1 MDYCAIYFP
10 PKKFIKILI
19 EYVSPAITN
28 DNPAQRRAA
37 LAALAI
43 TAEGCAEY
51 YRNHYLELLTDLCIK
66 GMQDSNNQVVQ
77 LSYFALCQFSEFLQ
91 PDLNQFSKRI
101 MNILFESMDS
111 KIQLRSV
118 SRLTIRFYDALESF
132 CESLDED
139 LIPYVPTLM
148 SKLMTM
154 ETICSSSLKI
164 KRYILSIFSSIVCS
178 VKNEFTP
185 YFDYAVQLMKP
196 YLLYNQMKSETHNDT
211 KLLQIESIDLMG
223 IMAKHISKEKFNEPV
238 IENCLNFVQNVLN
251 HDNDPEIRSAA
262 YDLLAGLSSKLRE
275 NLPIREIM
283 PKLIETLK
291 SEEGINI
298 IDHERHKKDN
308 VLSPFDEIDLQNGDD
323 SEDDEIDEDEDDD
336 DEENGDKIIED
347 NDYLYTDSDKLMIDN
362 EFVAEK
368 LSAIYCLE
376 EITKYQNQQLF
387 DYFGEIFGEL
397 KILTNFLHLD
407 IRSESYIAMSNLIS
421 YYYENQINIQQPE
434 IDKCLRLN
442 KYLNEFYSK
451 SIKVVRKEAN
461 RKLVMSVLD
470 AIKSLLNRCSNY
482 IKINLNIF
490 GKQIEAYATIVTDTF
505 QHKLYCQEIAKE
517 QDSDEDEAECYKM
530 LKEYAG
536 DIVPGL
542 ALSLPDVMFDPY
554 FEKVLAH
561 LLHMLNK
568 SDSTNS
574 ELSFVIGVIGETVAN
589 MELVKPERAKQLLNG
604 KLLIK

>member
-10 PKKFIKILI
+10 PKKFVKILI

-28 DNPAQRRAA
+28 DNPSQRRAA

-77 LSYFALCQFSEFLQ
+77 ISYFSLCQFSEFLQ

-101 MNILFESMDS
+101 MNILFESMDT

-178 VKNEFTP
+178 VKNEFSP
-185 YFDYAVQLMKP
+185 YFDYAIQLMKP
-196 YLLYNQMKSETHNDT
+196 YLLYNQMQSEQNDT

-223 IMAKHISKEKFNEPV
+223 IMAKHISREKFNETV
-238 IENCLNFVQNVLN
+238 IQNCLNFVQNVLK

-262 YDLLAGLSSKLRE
+262 YDLLAGLASKLRE
-275 NLPIREIM
+275 NLPITEIM

-298 IDHERHKKDN
+298 IDHERHKKDI
-308 VLSPFDEIDLQNGDD
+308 VPSPFDEIDLQNDD
-323 SEDDEIDEDEDDD
+323 SEDDEQDDSD
-336 DEENGDKIIED
+336 DEEENGEKIIED

-362 EFVAEK
+362 EYVAEK

-376 EITKYQNQQLF
+376 EITKYPNQQLF
-387 DYFGEIFGEL
+387 EYFGEIFNEL
-397 KILTNFLHLD
+397 KILSSFLHLD
-407 IRSESYIAMSNLIS
+407 VRSESYIAMSNLIS
-421 YYYENQINIQQPE
+421 YYFENQINIQQPE
-434 IDKCLRLN
+434 IEKCLRLN

-482 IKINLNIF
+482 IKVNLNIF
-490 GKQIEAYATIVTDTF
+490 EKQIEAYANIVTDTF

-517 QDSDEDEAECYKM
+517 QESDEDEAECYKM

-542 ALSLPDVMFDPY
+542 ALSLPDVIFDPY

-568 SDSTNS
+568 SDSTNA

-589 MELVKPERAKQLLNG
+589 MELVKSERAKQLLNG
-604 KLLIK
+604 

>member
-1 MDYCAIYFP
+1 
-10 PKKFIKILI
+10 
-19 EYVSPAITN
+19 
-28 DNPAQRRAA
+28 
-37 LAALAI
+37 
-43 TAEGCAEY
+43 
-51 YRNHYLELLTDLCIK
+51 
-66 GMQDSNNQVVQ
+66 
-77 LSYFALCQFSEFLQ
+77 
-91 PDLNQFSKRI
+91 
-101 MNILFESMDS
+101 
-111 KIQLRSV
+111 
-118 SRLTIRFYDALESF
+118 
-132 CESLDED
+132 
-139 LIPYVPTLM
+139 
-148 SKLMTM
+148 
-154 ETICSSSLKI
+154 
-164 KRYILSIFSSIVCS
+164 
-178 VKNEFTP
+178 
-185 YFDYAVQLMKP
+185 
-196 YLLYNQMKSETHNDT
+196 MKSETHNDT

-517 QDSDEDEAECYKM
+517 QESDEDEAECYKM

-568 SDSTNS
+568 SDSTNA